1 MFVPHNA
8 PFLLYLH
15 KNYKHFLIE
24 MENYKDL
31 LFKIKNNGTPRTDR
45 TGVGTLSLF
54 GEYLKFNLQ
63 NGVPII
69 TTKKIH
75 FKSIVYELLWFL
87 RGDTNIRYLQDNG
100 VTIWDEW
107 ADASGELGPVYG
119 KQWRRWLAADGMEMD
134 QIAHAINQI
143 KTNPDSRRIVVSAWN
158 VVDVLYMALPPCHTF
173 FQFCVQDGNLSCQV
187 YMRSVDVFLGLPF
200 KIASYALLLSMIA
213 QVTGT
218 RPHWLYFA
226 LGDTHL
232 YNNHLDQARLQLSRE
247 PYPLPELRLNPDI
260 DDIDGFAFEDIELHN
275 YRHHPA
281 IKAPIAV

>member
-1 MFVPHNA
+1 
-8 PFLLYLH
+8 
-15 KNYKHFLIE
+15 

-200 KIASYALLLSMIA
+200 NIASYALLLSMIA

>member
-1 MFVPHNA
+1 
-8 PFLLYLH
+8 
-15 KNYKHFLIE
+15 
-24 MENYKDL
+24 MENYKEL
-31 LFKIKNNGTPRTDR
+31 LSKLKNNGTPRTDR

-54 GEYLKFNLQ
+54 GEHLKFNLQ
-63 NGVPII
+63 NGFPII

-75 FKSIVYELLWFL
+75 FKSVVYELLWFL

-134 QIAHAINQI
+134 QIAHAIHQI

-173 FQFCVQDGNLSCQV
+173 FQFYVQDGNLSCQV

-200 KIASYALLLSMIA
+200 NIASYALLLSMIA

-260 DDIDGFAFEDIELHN
+260 SDIDSFAFEDIKLHN